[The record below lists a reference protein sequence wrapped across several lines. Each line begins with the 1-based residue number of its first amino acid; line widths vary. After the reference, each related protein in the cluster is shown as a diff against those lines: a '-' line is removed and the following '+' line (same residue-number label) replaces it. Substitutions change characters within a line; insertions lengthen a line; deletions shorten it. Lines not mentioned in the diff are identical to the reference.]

1 MKILTGY
8 YQKKKKNRKKENLR
22 KEVGERYQN
31 LSEEQKIKKW
41 KNACERYQ
49 SFSEEKENKCQ
60 YYREHNKNLSE
71 DWKQRLV
78 EYRRNYYITHK
89 K

>member
-1 MKILTGY
+1 MKILTEY
-8 YQKKKKNRKKENLR
+8 YQKKNRKKENLR

>member
-1 MKILTGY
+1 MCIKNLINLFFHAYENINWILS
-8 YQKKKKNRKKENLR
+8 KKKKNRKKENLR

-49 SFSEEKENKCQ
+49 SFSEEKENKYQ

-71 DWKQRLV
+71 D
-78 EYRRNYYITHK
+78 
-89 K
+89 

>member
-1 MKILTGY
+1 MNIKILTGY

-41 KNACERYQ
+41 KNACERNQ

-71 DWKQRLV
+71 D
-78 EYRRNYYITHK
+78 
-89 K
+89 